1 MKAFLV
7 ILFFMMLCLTSFGE
21 TPQEVINP
29 KQAYN
34 KWVSDM
40 ADVISDEDESQI
52 NDLIDQLEKN
62 TSAEIAVVTIKNS
75 GDITPKDF
83 ATELFNLWGI
93 GKKGKDNG
101 VLVLLVMDAR
111 RIEVETGYGTEGV
124 LTDGKVGEILDN
136 YVIPRFKEGD
146 FGKGIL
152 DGVQAII
159 KTIESDVSDTFQPSP
174 SNEVVPERQ
183 ESSPIVVFL
192 QIFFVFVMPLMI
204 LLIAVLVIRRSY
216 VRYCKK
222 CGKKMRRL
230 SESADDAYLS
240 VDQRIEE
247 GLGSIDYCVW
257 RCDNCQTL
265 EIKPIIKY
273 FGGYENCP
281 KCGHRTLYVTEH
293 TIREPTFERDGLE
306 EVIRSCKHPKCNYK
320 DKNQHKIPRRK
331 RSNIAPLLIYTASQ
345 LSKGSSRSSGFGGW
359 GSSEGGFGGGSFGG
373 GSSGG
378 GGAGRSW

>member
-1 MKAFLV
+1 MKVFFI
-7 ILFFMMLCLTSFGE
+7 ILFLISFCLTCFGE
-21 TPQEVINP
+21 TPQQVINP

-40 ADVISDEDESQI
+40 ADVISDEDELEI
-52 NDLIDQLEKN
+52 NNLSDQLEKN
-62 TSAEIAVVTIKNS
+62 TSAEIAVVTVKS
-75 GDITPKDF
+75 AGDITPKDF

-111 RIEVETGYGTEGV
+111 RIEVETGYGIERT
-124 LTDGKVGEILDN
+124 LTDGKVGEILDS
-136 YVIPRFKEGD
+136 YVIPRFKEGN

-152 DGVQAII
+152 DGVQAMI
-159 KTIESDVSDTFQPSP
+159 KEIEKDTTETFQPSP
-174 SNEVVPERQ
+174 SDKTVPKEQ
-183 ESSPIVVFL
+183 EISPTVAFL
-192 QIFFVFVMPLMI
+192 QVFFVLIMPLAI
-204 LLIAVLVIRRSY
+204 LIVAILVIRRSY
-216 VRYCKK
+216 VRYCKN

-240 VDQRIEE
+240 ADQRIEE
-247 GLGSIDYCVW
+247 ELGSIDYRVW
-257 RCDNCQTL
+257 RCDDCQTL
-265 EIKPIIKY
+265 EIKPIVKY
-273 FGGYENCP
+273 FSGYENCP
-281 KCGHRTLYVTEH
+281 KCGHRTLYVTER

-306 EVIRSCKHPKCNYK
+306 EISRSCKHPKCSYK
-320 DKNQHKIPRRK
+320 DKRQKKIPRRQ

-345 LSKGSSRSSGFGGW
+345 MSKGSSRSSGFGGW
-359 GSSEGGFGGGSFGG
+359 GSSGGGFGGSFGG